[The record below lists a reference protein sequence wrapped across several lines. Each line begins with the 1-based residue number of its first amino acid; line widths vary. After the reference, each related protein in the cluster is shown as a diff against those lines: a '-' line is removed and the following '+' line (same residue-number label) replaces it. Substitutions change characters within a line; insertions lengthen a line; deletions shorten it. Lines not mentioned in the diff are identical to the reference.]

1 MDPNPILQP
10 ASTGA
15 RLWDGYFINL
25 DRAVER
31 RRRMEEQI
39 GRFGGAGH
47 YRRSTAVDGRALN
60 RPSTCS
66 PGEVGIFRSH
76 LNVLR
81 RIASGRYPGHV
92 MEDDVLLCDLTAPT
106 IESLIRRSVVDQF
119 DIVFLE
125 TYVGTMVPNIAR
137 FSSAFREATRNGP
150 VRSPDQLQILDLG
163 KDYLYG
169 ATSYVASPNGARK
182 LVALLGPE
190 WERGPRLPIDDTIQR
205 ATHAGNLRVGCTFPF
220 VTTIDLETSSESN
233 AGRDEAPDLSMLQR
247 FIRYTFFVRRDIDG
261 YATSMLDRVLAR
273 LPKYE
278 QDEAIDFYIKILS
291 YRLTVPPQPPKR

>member
-1 MDPNPILQP
+1 MGSDDIAQQ
-10 ASTGA
+10 ASKGA

-47 YRRSTAVDGRALN
+47 YQRSTAVDGRALN
-60 RPSTCS
+60 RPSACS

-76 LNVLR
+76 MNVLG
-81 RIASGRYPGHV
+81 RIASGRHPGHV

-119 DIVFLE
+119 DMVFLE

-182 LVALLGPE
+182 LVALFGPE